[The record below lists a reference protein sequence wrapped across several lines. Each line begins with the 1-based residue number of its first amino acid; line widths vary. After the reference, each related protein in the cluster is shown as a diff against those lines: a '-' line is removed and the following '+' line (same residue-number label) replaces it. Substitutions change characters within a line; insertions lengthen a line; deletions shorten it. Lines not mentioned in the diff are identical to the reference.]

1 MFSNIE
7 NNGFSILGEILN
19 IVIIGTGY
27 VGLPSGVGFAKLG
40 HNVVC
45 VDVDESKINSLKEGK
60 LSIYENNL
68 EEAFLEV
75 VNKNLTFSTSYSCIN
90 EADIIILAVGT
101 PQSNDSEKADLKYIF
116 AATNE
121 ICKNL
126 NDKNKYF
133 ILATKSTVPVGTGDK
148 IEQIIHEI
156 NSSIDIVSLPE
167 FLREGYA
174 LEDFYNPDR
183 VVIGSSSDKANEVL
197 KKLYSHINNDKILIT
212 SRKSAELIKYASNSF
227 LAMKIHFINEMADFC
242 EKSGANISD
251 VALGIGL
258 DSRIGDKFL
267 NAGPG
272 YGGSCFPKDTLAMLG
287 MAKEFG
293 VGISLI
299 ETTIR
304 GNNDRF
310 KKIVNNIKDILKD
323 IDSPKIGILG
333 LAFKNGTDDC
343 RQSPAIEITKELIKN
358 YQNINVYDSKA
369 NQNAKSI
376 LNESVN
382 YTNSIYECAKEC
394 DLLVVLTEWDEF
406 KNIDFSKLKDYV
418 RVKKIYDTRN
428 IIDLNEA
435 KKYGFD
441 VINIGVKN

>member
-1 MFSNIE
+1 M
-7 NNGFSILGEILN
+7 N

-45 VDVDESKINSLKEGK
+45 VDIDENKINSLKEGK
-60 LSIYENNL
+60 LLIYENDL
-68 EEAFLEV
+68 EQAFLEV
-75 VNKNLTFSTSYSCIN
+75 ANKNLTFSTSYSFIN
-90 EADIIILAVGT
+90 EADIVILAVGT

-116 AATNE
+116 TATNE

-126 NDKNKYF
+126 KDKNKYF
-133 ILATKSTVPVGTGDK
+133 ILAIKSTVPVGTGDK
-148 IEQIIHEI
+148 IEQIIHEV
-156 NSSIDIVSLPE
+156 NFNIDVASLPE

-183 VVIGSSSDKANEVL
+183 VVIGSNSYKASNIL
-197 KKLYSHINNDKILIT
+197 KKLYSHIDNDKILIT

-227 LAMKIHFINEMADFC
+227 LAMKIHFINEIADFC

-258 DSRIGDKFL
+258 DSRIGSKFL

-272 YGGSCFPKDTLAMLG
+272 FGGSCFPKDTLAMLG

-293 VGISLI
+293 IDISLV
-299 ETTIR
+299 EATIN

-323 IDSPKIGILG
+323 INAPKIGILG

-343 RQSPAIEITKELIKN
+343 RQSPAIKIVKELITN
-358 YQNINVYDSKA
+358 YQNINVYDPKA
-369 NQNAKSI
+369 INNAKSI

-406 KNIDFSKLKDYV
+406 KDIDFSKLKGRV
-418 RVKKIYDTRN
+418 KVKKIYDTRN

-435 KKYGFD
+435 KKYDFD
-441 VINIGVKN
+441 VINIGVYRK

>member
-1 MFSNIE
+1 M
-7 NNGFSILGEILN
+7 N

-45 VDVDESKINSLKEGK
+45 VDVDEDKINSLKEGK
-60 LSIYENNL
+60 LPIYENNL
-68 EEAFLEV
+68 EQAFLEV
-75 VNKNLTFSTSYSCIN
+75 VNKNLTFSTLYSCIN
-90 EADIIILAVGT
+90 EADIVILAVGT
-101 PQSNDSEKADLKYIF
+101 PQSNDSKKADLKYIF

-126 NDKNKYF
+126 KDKNQYF

-156 NSSIDIVSLPE
+156 NSNIDIVSLPE

-183 VVIGSSSDKANEVL
+183 VVIGSNSNKASGVL

-258 DSRIGDKFL
+258 DSRIGGKFL

-299 ETTIR
+299 ETTIK

-343 RQSPAIEITKELIKN
+343 RQSPAIEIVKELIKN
-358 YQNINVYDSKA
+358 YQNINVYDPKA
-369 NQNAKSI
+369 NKNAKSI

-406 KNIDFSKLKDYV
+406 KDIDFSKLKDCV
-418 RVKKIYDTRN
+418 KVKKIYDTRN
-428 IIDLNEA
+428 IINLNEA

>member
-1 MFSNIE
+1 M
-7 NNGFSILGEILN
+7 N

-45 VDVDESKINSLKEGK
+45 LDVDEDKINSLKEGK
-60 LSIYENNL
+60 LPIYENNL

-75 VNKNLTFSTSYSCIN
+75 VNKNLTFSISYSCIN
-90 EADIIILAVGT
+90 KADIIILAVGT
-101 PQSNDSEKADLKYIF
+101 PQSNDSEKADLQYIF

-126 NDKNKYF
+126 KDKNQYF

-156 NSSIDIVSLPE
+156 NSNVDIVSLPE

-183 VVIGSSSDKANEVL
+183 VVIGSNSDKASKVL
-197 KKLYSHINNDKILIT
+197 KKLYSHIDNDKILIT

-251 VALGIGL
+251 VALGVGL
-258 DSRIGDKFL
+258 DSRIGSKFL

-299 ETTIR
+299 ETTIK
-304 GNNDRF
+304 GNNNRF
-310 KKIVNNIKDILKD
+310 KKIANNIKDILNN
-323 IDSPKIGILG
+323 INSPKIGILG

-358 YQNINVYDSKA
+358 YQNINVYDPKA
-369 NQNAKSI
+369 NKNAKSI

-382 YTNSIYECAKEC
+382 YTNSIYECAKER

-406 KNIDFSKLKDYV
+406 KDIDFLKLKDFV

-435 KKYGFD
+435 KKHGFD

>member
-1 MFSNIE
+1 M
-7 NNGFSILGEILN
+7 N

-40 HNVVC
+40 YSVIC
-45 VDVDESKINSLKEGK
+45 VDVDETKINSLKEGK
-60 LSIYENNL
+60 LPIYENNL
-68 EEAFLEV
+68 EQAFKEV

-90 EADIIILAVGT
+90 DADIVILAVGT
-101 PQSNDSEKADLKYIF
+101 PQSNNSQKADLKYIF

-126 NDKNKYF
+126 KDKNKYF
-133 ILATKSTVPVGTGDK
+133 ILATKSTVPVGTADK
-148 IEQIIHEI
+148 IEQMIHKI
-156 NSSIDIVSLPE
+156 NSNIDIVSLPE

-183 VVIGSSSDKANEVL
+183 VVIGSNSDKASKVL
-197 KKLYSHINNDKILIT
+197 KKLYSHIDNDKILIT

-242 EKSGANISD
+242 EKSGANIND

-258 DSRIGDKFL
+258 DSRIGTKFL
-267 NAGPG
+267 NAGPA

-287 MAKEFG
+287 MAKEFK
-293 VGISLI
+293 VDISLI
-299 ETTIR
+299 KTTIK
-304 GNNDRF
+304 GNNNRI
-310 KKIVNNIKDILKD
+310 KKIANKIKDILKN

-343 RQSPAIEITKELIKN
+343 RQSPAIEIIKELIKN
-358 YQNINVYDSKA
+358 YQNINVYDPKA
-369 NQNAKSI
+369 MHNAKSI
-376 LNESVN
+376 LSKSVN
-382 YTNSIYECAKEC
+382 YTNSIYECSNKC
-394 DLLVVLTEWDEF
+394 DLLIVLTEWDEF
-406 KNIDFSKLKDYV
+406 KNIDFSKLKDC
-418 RVKKIYDTRN
+418 VKAKKLYDARN

-441 VINIGVKN
+441 VINIGVYRN

>member
-1 MFSNIE
+1 M
-7 NNGFSILGEILN
+7 N

-45 VDVDESKINSLKEGK
+45 VDIDENKINSLKEGK
-60 LSIYENNL
+60 LLIYENNL
-68 EEAFLEV
+68 EQAFLEV
-75 VNKNLTFSTSYSCIN
+75 LNKNLIFSTSYSFIN
-90 EADIIILAVGT
+90 EADIVILAVGT

-116 AATNE
+116 TATNE

-126 NDKNKYF
+126 KDKNKYF
-133 ILATKSTVPVGTGDK
+133 ILAIKSTVPVGTGDK
-148 IEQIIHEI
+148 IEQIIHEV
-156 NSSIDIVSLPE
+156 NFNIDVASLPE

-183 VVIGSSSDKANEVL
+183 VVIGSNSYKASKIL
-197 KKLYSHINNDKILIT
+197 KKLYSHIDNDKILIT

-227 LAMKIHFINEMADFC
+227 LAMKIHFINEIADFC

-258 DSRIGDKFL
+258 DSRIGSKFL

-293 VGISLI
+293 IDISLV
-299 ETTIR
+299 EATIN

-323 IDSPKIGILG
+323 INAPKIGILG

-343 RQSPAIEITKELIKN
+343 RQSPAIKIVKELITN
-358 YQNINVYDSKA
+358 YQNINVYDPKA
-369 NQNAKSI
+369 INNAKSI

-406 KNIDFSKLKDYV
+406 KDIDFSKLKGRV
-418 RVKKIYDTRN
+418 KVKKIYDTRN

-435 KKYGFD
+435 KKYDFD
-441 VINIGVKN
+441 VINIGVYRK